1 MVVADKSYE
10 AEEMPLDVV
19 PTPLEQDS
27 IDINEASSMYDE
39 TTMEGNGIGA
49 DEIGQEE
56 GQAGDGGEWFST
68 SLILT
73 DILTKFLQILS

>member
-1 MVVADKSYE
+1 M
-10 AEEMPLDVV
+10 
-19 PTPLEQDS
+19 
-27 IDINEASSMYDE
+27 NEASSMYDE

-49 DEIGQEE
+49 DEIGQE

-73 DILTKFLQILS
+73 NILNYSNQY